1 METTIEYMKVFMEYE
16 SDDMPVLYFYEV
28 DLANERLAN
37 RAIEIF
43 INRRVNRIKDLYRGV
58 IEIVPVPTVE
68 ELNAKVWGDG
78 FFALEITKEEF
89 EKAWRSFV
97 YHGKIAIEE

>member
-28 DLANERLAN
+28 DLATERLAN

-43 INRRVNRIKDLYRGV
+43 INRQVKQIEDLYHGV

-89 EKAWRSFV
+89 EKIWNSAV
-97 YHGKIAIEE
+97 YHGKISVE

>member
-1 METTIEYMKVFMEYE
+1 MEATIEYMKVFMEYE

-28 DLANERLAN
+28 DLANERLAR

-43 INRRVNRIKDLYRGV
+43 INRRVKRIKDLYHGV
-58 IEIVPVPTVE
+58 IEIVPLPTVD
-68 ELNAKVWGDG
+68 ELNEKVWGDG

-89 EKAWRSFV
+89 EKIWNSAV
-97 YHGKIAIEE
+97 YYGKLSVE